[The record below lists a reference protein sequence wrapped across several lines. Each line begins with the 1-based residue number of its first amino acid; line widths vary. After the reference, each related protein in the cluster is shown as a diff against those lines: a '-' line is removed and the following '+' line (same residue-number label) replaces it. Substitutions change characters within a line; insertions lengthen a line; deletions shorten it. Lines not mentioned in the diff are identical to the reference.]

1 MVTLIRELPI
11 DKTKVKLDYVQSN
24 SSVQDSKDSTVVTV
38 CKCEGKGAG
47 AYSHSLQVALSAV
60 FAP

>member
-1 MVTLIRELPI
+1 MVTLIRELLI
-11 DKTKVKLDYVQSN
+11 KQKSNLITYKVIVRYRTAKI
-24 SSVQDSKDSTVVTV
+24 VVTV